1 MRSAGWWLGA
11 ECQVLHRVQA
21 RSSIPDTKA
30 RIKESE
36 KRIDTSL
43 DSFVKKQYWCGHTCG
58 CGPHITIK
66 Q

>member
-1 MRSAGWWLGA
+1 M
-11 ECQVLHRVQA
+11 QA

-43 DSFVKKQYWCGHTCG
+43 DNFVKKQYWCGHTSYWA
-58 CGPHITIK
+58 PHHDK
-66 Q
+66 AAVS